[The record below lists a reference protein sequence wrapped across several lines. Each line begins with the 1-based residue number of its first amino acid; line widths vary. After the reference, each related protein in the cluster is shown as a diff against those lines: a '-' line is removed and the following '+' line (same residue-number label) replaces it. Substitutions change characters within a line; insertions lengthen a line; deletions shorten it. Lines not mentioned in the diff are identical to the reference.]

1 MAANKNSTFR
11 REIPVEKEL
20 TKRRQFSEREVG
32 LNHPD
37 NESFMRLNDQ
47 GDIEIFASPGVGI
60 VISAKSRSISFF
72 SDSIRF
78 NCKED
83 GLKWNNYY
91 FNYSASSFSEP
102 TLVKINLKDIHSAQN
117 GASYYLD
124 TINIIE
130 KEEKQKPITILAENK
145 FSTRETIPQQKY
157 VSNYDISDLTF
168 EEVGLLEA
176 YASSY
181 SELHIALIV
190 KYLRQGLNFNQAHAE
205 ALKETNE

>member
-1 MAANKNSTFR
+1 MDVNKNAVFR

-20 TKRRQFSEREVG
+20 SKRRKFSEREVG
-32 LNHPD
+32 FNHPD

-47 GDIEIFASPGVGI
+47 GDIEIFATPGIGI
-60 VISAKSRSISFF
+60 VISAKSKSISFF
-72 SDSIRF
+72 ADTIKFS
-78 NCKED
+78 CKED
-83 GLKWNNYY
+83 GLKWNSYY

-102 TLVKINLKDIHSAQN
+102 TLVKINLKDIHTAQN

-124 TINIIE
+124 TVSMIE
-130 KEEKQKPITILAENK
+130 REEKQKPITILAENK

-157 VSNYDISDLTF
+157 VSDYDISDLSF
-168 EEVGLLEA
+168 EEIGLLEA

-190 KYLRQGLNFNQAHAE
+190 KHLRQGLSFDQAHAQ
-205 ALKETNE
+205 ASKETNE